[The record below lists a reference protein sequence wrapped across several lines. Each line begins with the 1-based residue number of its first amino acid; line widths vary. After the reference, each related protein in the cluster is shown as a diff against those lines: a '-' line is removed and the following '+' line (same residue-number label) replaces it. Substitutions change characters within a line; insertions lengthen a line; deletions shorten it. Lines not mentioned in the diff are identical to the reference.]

1 MRPLNPRQIE
11 AFRAVVLTGSVG
23 AAANLINVTQP
34 AVSRLV
40 RDLQQHLGLVLF
52 ERRGTGLVPTSEALS
67 LYAEV
72 ERAFVGLDRIA
83 EMATELRTR
92 RAGFLRIAALPA
104 LANGFLPR
112 FVGRFLADRPRLD
125 IVLSG
130 LVSHAVVTAVAHGQ
144 CDLGFAEASLEHAAV
159 LKEDMPVAPM
169 VAVLPQA
176 HRLGRKARLRPVDF
190 EGESFIS
197 LGHSTLSRF
206 RIDRVFAEHG
216 VTRIMRIETPLS
228 EIACSLAGAGAGVSL
243 CEPFTATEYATRGIV
258 ARPFEPRIDF
268 EFAAL
273 TVAQRSVPPV
283 AREFI
288 DAFRAHV
295 AAFVSREGWKQPHA
309 DRTPRVG
316 SKSPREAGRTA
327 P

>member
-23 AAANLINVTQP
+23 AAASLINVTQP
-34 AVSRLV
+34 AVSRML
-40 RDLQQHLGLVLF
+40 RDLQQHLELTLF

-72 ERAFVGLDRIA
+72 ERAFVGLERISH
-83 EMATELRTR
+83 MATELRTR

-112 FVGRFLADRPRLD
+112 FLGRFLAERPRLD

-130 LVSHAVVTAVAHGQ
+130 LVSHAVLASVAQGQ
-144 CDLGFAEASLEHAAV
+144 CDLGFAEASMEHATV
-159 LKEDMPVAPM
+159 QRETMPVAPY
-169 VAVLPQA
+169 VAVLPEG
-176 HRLGRKARLRPVDF
+176 HRLARKKRLRPKDF

-197 LGHSTLSRF
+197 LGPSSLSRF

-228 EIACSLAGAGAGVSL
+228 EIACSLAGSGAGVTL

-258 ARPFEPRIDF
+258 VRPFEPRIEF
-268 EFAAL
+268 EFASLYA
-273 TVAQRSVPPV
+273 AQRSMPPV

-288 DAFRAHV
+288 DGFRHHITE
-295 AAFVSREGWKQPHA
+295 FLRRETW
-309 DRTPRVG
+309 R
-316 SKSPREAGRTA
+316 
-327 P
+327 

>member
-1 MRPLNPRQIE
+1 MRRLNPRQIE

-23 AAANLINVTQP
+23 AAASLINVTQP
-34 AVSRLV
+34 AVSRML
-40 RDLQQHLGLVLF
+40 RDLQQQLELTLF

-83 EMATELRTR
+83 QMATELRTR

-112 FVGRFLADRPRLD
+112 FVGRFLQERPKLD

-130 LVSHAVVTAVAHGQ
+130 LVSHAVLASVAQGQ
-144 CDLGFAEASLEHAAV
+144 CDLGFAEASMEHATVQREA
-159 LKEDMPVAPM
+159 MPTAPY
-169 VAVLPQA
+169 VAVLPES
-176 HRLGRKARLRPVDF
+176 HRLARKKRLRPRDF
-190 EGESFIS
+190 DGENFIS
-197 LGHSTLSRF
+197 LGPNSLSRF

-216 VTRIMRIETPLS
+216 VSRVMRIETPLS
-228 EIACSLAGAGAGVSL
+228 EIACSLAGSGAGVTL

-268 EFAAL
+268 EFSSLYA
-273 TVAQRSVPPV
+273 AQRSMPPV

-288 DAFRAHV
+288 DGFRRHITDV
-295 AAFVSREGWKQPHA
+295 LR
-309 DRTPRVG
+309 RG
-316 SKSPREAGRTA
+316 SWR
-327 P
+327 